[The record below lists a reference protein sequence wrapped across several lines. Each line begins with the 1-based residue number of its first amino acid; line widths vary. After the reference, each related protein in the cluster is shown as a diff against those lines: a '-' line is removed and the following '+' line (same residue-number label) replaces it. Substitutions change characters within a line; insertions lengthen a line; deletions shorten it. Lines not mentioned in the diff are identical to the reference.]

1 MNFGELIYVVPA
13 ALLAICGHEYAHG
26 YVSWKLG
33 DPTPEMDGRL
43 TLNPLDHLDLFGT
56 LALIFFHFGWAKPVR
71 INSWYYK
78 ERKKG
83 VLLVSLAGVA
93 ANFLMAI
100 VGMIFLGLI
109 YKFTEGYVSGILLT
123 LYHFFNY
130 FIVLNIGLAVFNLIP
145 IPPLDGAKAFG
156 IIYKNDENYLE
167 SRVNFQGY
175 IVIAV
180 LMMTGVIGPVLR
192 FFQNTIINGLWGFV
206 KALLLI

>member
-1 MNFGELIYVVPA
+1 MNFTELIYVVPA

-33 DPTPEMDGRL
+33 DPTPEIDGRL

-78 ERKKG
+78 DRKKG

-109 YKFTEGYVSGILLT
+109 YKFTEGYVSGMFLT
-123 LYHFFNY
+123 LYQFFNY

-156 IIYKNDENYLE
+156 IVFKNDENYLD

-192 FFQNTIINGLWGFV
+192 FFQNTIINVLWGLI

>member
-43 TLNPLDHLDLFGT
+43 TLNPLDHLDPMGT

-78 ERKKG
+78 DRKKG
-83 VLLVSLAGVA
+83 VFMVSLAGVT
-93 ANFLMAI
+93 ANFLMALI
-100 VGMIFLGLI
+100 GLIFMGLI
-109 YKFTEGYVSGILLT
+109 YKFTGGYVSGILLT
-123 LYHFFNY
+123 FYNFFNY
-130 FIVLNIGLAVFNLIP
+130 FVVLNVGLAVFNLIP
-145 IPPLDGAKAFG
+145 IPPLDGAKTFG
-156 IIYKNDENYLE
+156 ILFKNDENYLD
-167 SRVNFQGY
+167 SRVNAQGY

-180 LMMTGVIGPVLR
+180 LMLTGVLGPILSFVQNIIIGV
-192 FFQNTIINGLWGFV
+192 LWGLV